1 VDVLD
6 RRLVAGADHVG
17 EQVDVPPSS
26 LEEAHEAVAA
36 TLLGEEEVAAV
47 ARAEVAQA
55 ERGVVPLVDAAA
67 AKDAGYA
74 SEVVGRQEEPRERRG
89 RGRRSCEPRAP

>member
-1 VDVLD
+1 MWMC
-6 RRLVAGADHVG
+6 
-17 EQVDVPPSS
+17 PPFI

-67 AKDAGYA
+67 ANDAGSA

-89 RGRRSCEPRAP
+89 RGRGSCEPRAP

>member
-1 VDVLD
+1 MWMC
-6 RRLVAGADHVG
+6 
-17 EQVDVPPSS
+17 PPFI

-36 TLLGEEEVAAV
+36 TLLHGEEEVAAV

-55 ERGVVPLVDAAA
+55 ERVVVPLVDAAA

-74 SEVVGRQEEPRERRG
+74 SEVVGRQDELRERRG
-89 RGRRSCEPRAP
+89 RGSCEPRAP